1 MENHVFAL
9 DEKNLKTVAFAEE
22 TIITSS
28 KSHKDIDSLLASK
41 KKSGLLESIKTIPV
55 KDVTFLSYTEI
66 ESNLK
71 LKYLKDGKEKSKN
84 LPFDIAEE
92 RVDFTNSIAQKLNLK
107 KDIATEN
114 KTTPLFKNLAIMAFV
129 SFITYVL
136 FDAATTLQNGGTIEV
151 SGRRSGVK
159 RLFVMAADYLGPTGS
174 IIVGVIAI
182 IITTFLT
189 FKRWSNPSNT
199 VTYRR

>member
-1 MENHVFAL
+1 MENHVYAL
-9 DEKNLKTVAFAEE
+9 DEKNLKSIAFAEE

-41 KKSGLLESIKTIPV
+41 KKSGLLESVKVIPIK
-55 KDVTFLSYTEI
+55 DLTFLSYTEI

-84 LPFDIAEE
+84 FPFDIAEE
-92 RVDFTNSIAQKLNLK
+92 RIDFANAIAEKLNFK

-114 KTTPLFKNLAIMAFV
+114 KTTPLLKNIGIIAFL
-129 SFITYVL
+129 SLITYVL

-174 IIVGVIAI
+174 IIAGVIAI
-182 IITTFLT
+182 IITGFFA

-199 VTYRR
+199 VTYRK

>member
-1 MENHVFAL
+1 MENHVYAL
-9 DEKNLKTVAFAEE
+9 DEKNLKSIAFAEE

-41 KKSGLLESIKTIPV
+41 KKSGLLESVKVILIK
-55 KDVTFLSYTEI
+55 DLTFLSYTEI

-84 LPFDIAEE
+84 FPFDIAEE
-92 RVDFTNSIAQKLNLK
+92 RIDFANAIAEKLNFK

-114 KTTPLFKNLAIMAFV
+114 KTTPLLKNIGIIAFL
-129 SFITYVL
+129 SLITYVL

-174 IIVGVIAI
+174 IIAGVIAI
-182 IITTFLT
+182 IITGFFS

-199 VTYRR
+199 VTYRK